1 MTNPKKATTIYIDC
15 NVYEVMREVAF
26 LNRTSRNDI
35 MTRALRF
42 YLSNVA
48 IAQLQVDGIC
58 DKAKCDEL
66 QKDLL

>member
-35 MTRALRF
+35 MTRALRW
-42 YLSNVA
+42 YLCNIA
-48 IAQLQVDGIC
+48 IPKLQVDGIC
-58 DKAKCDEL
+58 DKAKCDDL
-66 QKDLL
+66 QKDSL